1 MFVHKAQL
9 MKLCYDRLLFLFLFF
24 FFFFTDNNKIVVSIR
39 IRP

>member
-9 MKLCYDRLLFLFLFF
+9 MKLCYDRLLFFF

>member
-1 MFVHKAQL
+1 MCVHKAQL

-24 FFFFTDNNKIVVSIR
+24 FFFTDNNKIVVSIR